1 MSSGTPA
8 QGGSATVAA
17 DANQSPAASG
27 GIATPVTAC
36 RSCGGAAPRLF
47 LSLGSTPI
55 ANRLVRADALDATD
69 PSFPLE
75 VGFCESCALVQ
86 LTHELPAE
94 EIFDEDYPYFSS
106 FSDMLVR
113 HAEKHVIDLIAS
125 RDLGPDSLVVEVASN
140 DGYLLKAFVERG
152 IPVLGIEPTPGPAAA
167 AREAG
172 VPTREEFFGAELARQ
187 LVAEGLRADVII
199 ANNVMAHV
207 PDLNSF
213 VEGFSILLADG
224 GLVDVE
230 NPGVGALLAHTEFDT
245 VYHEHF
251 CYFSTIAV
259 DALMRRHSLALVG
272 VQEFPELHGGTL
284 RWSLQHAAAAEP
296 AESVAAV
303 LDVERA
309 GGLDSFA
316 RYATFADD
324 VRTVQEELVV
334 LLRSLRADGKTV
346 AAYGAAAKGAT
357 LLNSSAITTD
367 LIDFVVDRNVH
378 KQGKYIPGARLPILD
393 PAVLLERQPDY
404 LLLLAWNVKREIIA
418 QQAEYAARGGSFIV
432 PVPRPVVL

>member
-1 MSSGTPA
+1 MSSELPPA
-8 QGGSATVAA
+8 TE
-17 DANQSPAASG
+17 
-27 GIATPVTAC
+27 VTTC
-36 RSCGGAAPRLF
+36 RSCDGPPPRPF
-47 LSLGSTPI
+47 LSLGATPI
-55 ANRLVRADALDATD
+55 ANRLVRADALTATD
-69 PSFPLE
+69 PVFPLE
-75 VGFCESCALVQ
+75 VGFCERCALVQ
-86 LTHELPAE
+86 LTHVLSAN

-125 RDLGPDSLVVEVASN
+125 RNLGPDSLVVEVASN

-172 VPTREEFFGAELARQ
+172 VPTREEFFSADVARR

-213 VEGFSILLADG
+213 VAGISILLTEN
-224 GLVDVE
+224 GLVTVE

-259 DALMRRHSLALVG
+259 DALTRRHGLRLVG
-272 VQEFPELHGGTL
+272 VEEFPELHGGTL
-284 RWSLQHAAAAEP
+284 RWRLQHEAAAEVAP
-296 AESVAAV
+296 SVAAV
-303 LDVERA
+303 LDAERA
-309 GGLDSFA
+309 AGLGSFE
-316 RYATFADD
+316 RYAGFGDD
-324 VRTVQEELVV
+324 VRALQQELTT
-334 LLRSLRADGKTV
+334 LLRGLKAAGKTI

-357 LLNSSAITTD
+357 LLNSSGIGID
-367 LIDFVVDRNVH
+367 LIDYVVDRNVH
-378 KQGKYIPGARLPILD
+378 KQGKYVPGARIPILD
-393 PAVLLERQPDY
+393 PVVLLERQPDY
-404 LLLLAWNVKREIIA
+404 LLLLAWNVEKEIIA
-418 QQAEYAARGGSFIV
+418 QQAEYARRGGAFIV
-432 PVPRPVVL
+432 PVPRPVVR